1 LNTEDDTV
9 AAERPSVSADAGA
22 EVAEDRPIRQ
32 NMIWLASYPKSG
44 NTWVRVFIHNV
55 LRELHGE
62 TEGAQDINALHRFA
76 IWEHSM
82 PHYTKALGKPANLAA
97 PAELA
102 AARPKVQRLISSER
116 PKMGIAKTHLM
127 FGRDHGFP
135 TIDLSV
141 TRAAIYVVR
150 NPLDVAVSYAHH
162 CGRPVDAVIAD
173 MARPGLRTPPEERH
187 IGELVGAWGQH
198 VASWMGLGSRPVHL
212 MRYEDMLESPERA
225 FGTLCRF
232 LNIQIDGAGLKRAV
246 ENSSFAELSRQEEKN
261 GFVERP
267 RRAARFFR
275 AGKAGLWRHALT
287 REQAEAVIRTQAPM
301 MQRLRY
307 LPPNSGAPP
316 VGQSK
321 RIELH

>member
-1 LNTEDDTV
+1 LNTDDEV
-9 AAERPSVSADAGA
+9 AAIERPTALAEESAKAA
-22 EVAEDRPIRQ
+22 EALPIRQ

-82 PHYTKALGKPANLAA
+82 PHYTKVLGKPGNLAT

-127 FGRDHGFP
+127 FGRDHGFQ

-141 TRAAIYVVR
+141 TRAAIYVAR

-162 CGRPVDAVIAD
+162 CNRPIDDVIGD
-173 MARPGLRTPPEERH
+173 MARPGFRTSPEERH
-187 IGELVGAWGQH
+187 ISELTGAWGQH
-198 VASWMGLGSRPVHL
+198 VASWMGLGSRPVHV
-212 MRYEDMLESPERA
+212 MRYEDMVAAPQRA
-225 FGTLCRF
+225 FGMLCRF
-232 LNIQIDGAGLKRAV
+232 LNIRVDQERLQRAI
-246 ENSSFAELSRQEEKN
+246 EKSSFSELSRQEAEN
-261 GFVERP
+261 GFAERP
-267 RRAARFFR
+267 RGAAKFFR
-275 AGKAGLWRHALT
+275 SGKVGAWRHHLT
-287 REQAEAVIRTQAPM
+287 REQVEAVVRPQAPM

-307 LPPNSGAPP
+307 LPPNSGAPA
-316 VGQSK
+316 VGDPQRSP
-321 RIELH
+321 IN